1 MFIFSLQRRTNLGQD
16 KALSCRS
23 GETRYFLQPV
33 TTCYSAGRHPLL
45 SIRYWVAVEYDAA
58 LQSSALQ
65 AKRVVTSND
74 KPERV
79 SE

>member
-1 MFIFSLQRRTNLGQD
+1 MHSRAPPTQWLLPVTRLVD
-16 KALSCRS
+16 
-23 GETRYFLQPV
+23 TRYSVFV
-33 TTCYSAGRHPLL
+33 TLIVT
-45 SIRYWVAVEYDAA
+45 RYWVAVEYAAA
-58 LQSSALQ
+58 LQGSALQ